1 MPERVLRLSEKGSEK
16 EKDWWKMKDEQEKP
30 KMPLAVRIA
39 FGWFVLLTVA
49 SVMPSVYEV
58 IRSVAD
64 GTGFDRLI
72 SALVCN
78 LGMAALCMGFAL
90 AVVWRKWSWVRVPY
104 LVIGL
109 VGVLPLCFL
118 TWRTPTAEHAL
129 YLGMAVAMTAFPLV
143 MLELPS
149 AVRWQNAVRRK
160 GDHGLGRAKTM
171 TLLLVGL
178 VLVCM
183 EPLICASRASRMT
196 MAGRQTL
203 RGRRLFM
210 LWTRNEEERKAGRD
224 FVDVAA
230 CTNAGEFVE
239 RLCARWGGGTAAGR
253 NEWSFAVNLPED
265 APDDFP
271 VMISANVDPSG
282 LPRKWDGQFEPAAH
296 DWLKPLAGAPPSR
309 LGNFAMVVVRKGGA
323 AQVIKRKYMIP
334 KCVFNGTPYELGPD
348 TYFLTPVGRRCV
360 QQSPTP

>member
-1 MPERVLRLSEKGSEK
+1 
-16 EKDWWKMKDEQEKP
+16 MKDEQENL

-49 SVMPSVYEV
+49 SVMPSVYEAL
-58 IRSVAD
+58 RSNSD

-78 LGMAALCMGFAL
+78 VGMAALCMGFAL
-90 AVVWRKWSWVRVPY
+90 AVVRRKWSWVRVPY
-104 LVIGL
+104 LVIGA
-109 VGVLPLCFL
+109 VVVLALCL
-118 TWRTPTAEHAL
+118 MIWREPAAELAL
-129 YLGMAVAMTAFPLV
+129 GLGLAVAMTAFPLV

-149 AVRWQNAVRRK
+149 AVRWRNAVPRK
-160 GDHGLGRAKTM
+160 SDRCRGGAVAL
-171 TLLLVGL
+171 TLLLAGL

-183 EPLICASRASRMT
+183 EPLICAWRASRMT

-210 LWTRNEEERKAGRD
+210 LWSRNEEERKAGRD

-334 KCVFNGTPYELGPD
+334 KCVFSRTPYELGPD
-348 TYFLTPVGRRCV
+348 TYFLTPVGRRNLS
-360 QQSPTP
+360 QAPTSEDCESEDS

>member
-1 MPERVLRLSEKGSEK
+1 
-16 EKDWWKMKDEQEKP
+16 MKDEQENL

-49 SVMPSVYEV
+49 SVMPSVYEAL
-58 IRSVAD
+58 RSNSD
-64 GTGFDRLI
+64 GTRFDRLI

-78 LGMAALCMGFAL
+78 VGMSALCLGFAL

-104 LVIGL
+104 LVLGAVVVL
-109 VGVLPLCFL
+109 ALCLMNWREPAAELALLLGV
-118 TWRTPTAEHAL
+118 
-129 YLGMAVAMTAFPLV
+129 AVAMTAFPLV

-149 AVRWQNAVRRK
+149 AVRWRNAVRRK

-196 MAGRQTL
+196 MACRQTL

-210 LWTRNEEERKAGRD
+210 LWSRNEEERKAGRD

-239 RLCARWGGGTAAGR
+239 RLCARWGEGAEAGVPR
-253 NEWSFAVNLPED
+253 VRPQWWS
-265 APDDFP
+265 
-271 VMISANVDPSG
+271 SS
-282 LPRKWDGQFEPAAH
+282 
-296 DWLKPLAGAPPSR
+296 
-309 LGNFAMVVVRKGGA
+309 GGA
-323 AQVIKRKYMIP
+323 
-334 KCVFNGTPYELGPD
+334 E
-348 TYFLTPVGRRCV
+348 VGNMV
-360 QQSPTP
+360 